1 MSWLIGLAKGPLARE
16 VLRVAASAA
25 VVSALVAIGA
35 PDECVAVVRK
45 LFGS

>member
-35 PDECVAVVRK
+35 PQECVAVVSK